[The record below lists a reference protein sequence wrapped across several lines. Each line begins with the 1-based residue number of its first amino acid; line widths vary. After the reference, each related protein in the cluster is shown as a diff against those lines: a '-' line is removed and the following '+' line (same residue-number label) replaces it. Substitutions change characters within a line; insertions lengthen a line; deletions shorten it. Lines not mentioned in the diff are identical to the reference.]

1 MNIRKKSL
9 KILALTLSVA
19 LLGIGA
25 APATADCSNDCCC
38 IAPSKIQFQDIT
50 PISQMTRHMQEYERM
65 HEGSHQVHTFFLLV
79 QSDTKRN
86 GCEQRTTE
94 SSCGVEPLPG
104 LEVLHCSLQTN
115 PRAEHIFYAYCTV
128 NAGMIETDSLFFGPA
143 ANDGLMVRAGPQP
156 LYLQNLSLLI

>member
-19 LLGIGA
+19 LMGIGA
-25 APATADCSNDCCC
+25 VPATADCASACCC
-38 IAPSKIQFQDIT
+38 IAPSEIHFQDISS
-50 PISQMTRHMQEYERM
+50 IHQVTRHMQEYERM
-65 HEGSHQVHTFFLLV
+65 EGAQQVHTFFLLV
-79 QSDTKRN
+79 ESDTKRN

-115 PRAEHIFYAYCTV
+115 PQAEQLFYAYRTV
-128 NAGMIETDSLFFGPA
+128 NAGMVETDSLFFRPA
-143 ANDGLMVRAGPQP
+143 ANGRLMVRAGPQP
-156 LYLQNLSLLI
+156 LYLKNLSLLI